1 MLLLKDK
8 NASMLIAIFLL
19 FSCQSNDGS
28 KTKSD
33 SNQSTLIGKKL
44 IDRSSETPTDSALYK
59 NSELPIMDRVRDLM
73 TYMTIEDKEKLL
85 ERCREAIM
93 FNKSYFVNEMARIPF
108 LIYFNE
114 QAKLLR
120 PDLFQKYKIVNL
132 YAYMI

>member
-33 SNQSTLIGKKL
+33 SNQSTLIGEKL

-73 TYMTIEDKEKLL
+73 TYMTIEEKVGQMTQV
-85 ERCREAIM
+85 ERQFLDGDDNIS
-93 FNKSYFVNEMARIPF
+93 KYF
-108 LIYFNE
+108 
-114 QAKLLR
+114 
-120 PDLFQKYKIVNL
+120 
-132 YAYMI
+132 